1 MAEAKLNREYALR
14 VMGVG
19 ALMVGMCAWSL
30 YDGRVAWPRQNRSLE
45 QVRPALL
52 ATNLTAETWLAQ
64 GASGASPIEDAFISK
79 GFTPPSKL
87 LKKLAEMKVPDTAPD
102 RDALRAAQAPSVT
115 KVLKGPVYSEHDL
128 STQFVQAA
136 ITLALG
142 LCAFCV
148 IGLKARKRYLA
159 GEDGLGGSG
168 VGGKTIAYGDIK
180 VIDWE
185 KWDEKGIVKL
195 TLKSG
200 ACLTLDGW
208 HFSGMNGIVDEILK
222 RRPELGPKKS

>member
-19 ALMVGMCAWSL
+19 ALMVGMCVWSL
-30 YDGRVAWPRQNRSLE
+30 YDGRVAWPRQNRVME

-52 ATNLTAETWLAQ
+52 VTNLTAEAWLAQ
-64 GASGASPIEDAFISK
+64 DESGVSPIEEAFVSRDFK
-79 GFTPPSKL
+79 PPSKL
-87 LKKLAEMKVPDTAPD
+87 IKKLSELKVPDTALD
-102 RDALRAAQAPSVT
+102 RDALRVAQTSSVE

-136 ITLALG
+136 VTLALG
-142 LCAFCV
+142 LCAFFV
-148 IGLKARKRYLA
+148 IGLKARKRYQA
-159 GEDGLGGSG
+159 NEDGLGGSG
-168 VGGKTIAYGDIK
+168 VGGQTLAYGDIT
-180 VIDWE
+180 VIDWA

-208 HFSGMNGIVDEILK
+208 HFAGMNGIVDEILK